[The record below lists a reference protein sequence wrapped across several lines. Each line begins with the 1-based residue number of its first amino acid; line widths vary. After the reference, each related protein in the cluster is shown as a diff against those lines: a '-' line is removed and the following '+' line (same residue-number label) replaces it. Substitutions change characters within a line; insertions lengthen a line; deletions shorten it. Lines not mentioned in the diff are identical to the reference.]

1 MDQQP
6 LSEAIDPVVETEAKL
21 PQKWRVLSVF
31 VLIFSS
37 FSCLR
42 FLNTAISLIFVALS
56 FRFYGLDFFLVGVI
70 LSIASFYITILG
82 SLPFAVAD
90 LVIAQ
95 KAKKA
100 AKEAGVSSKLI
111 SSASVLS
118 IVGLVLV
125 CIHSVVIVTALGIIY

>member
-70 LSIASFYITILG
+70 LSIASFYIT
-82 SLPFAVAD
+82 S
-90 LVIAQ
+90 
-95 KAKKA
+95 
-100 AKEAGVSSKLI
+100 
-111 SSASVLS
+111 
-118 IVGLVLV
+118 
-125 CIHSVVIVTALGIIY
+125 